1 MDMDKVTY
9 DEKQFRWELNED
21 QMATEK
27 LSEGIRKFAADQRKL
42 EELIKNKLQWL
53 QNSASRVPKQQFW
66 FYHCAYYFVPHKQ
79 PLSS

>member
-1 MDMDKVTY
+1 MDMDKVSY

-42 EELIKNKLQWL
+42 EELIKNKLQ
-53 QNSASRVPKQQFW
+53 A
-66 FYHCAYYFVPHKQ
+66 
-79 PLSS
+79 